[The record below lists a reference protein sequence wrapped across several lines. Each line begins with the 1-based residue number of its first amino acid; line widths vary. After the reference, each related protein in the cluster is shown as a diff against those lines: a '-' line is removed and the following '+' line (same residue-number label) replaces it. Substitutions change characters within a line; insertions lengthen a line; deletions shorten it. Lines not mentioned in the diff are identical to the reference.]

1 MNSFIISGNSITYH
15 SYNDNL
21 ISKAI
26 DMDCDIIYNKYS
38 TTVVFPTI
46 QALQYFVSDIVMNN
60 ETLEL
65 PSNTLT
71 TDAEFYDQLSKS
83 RKTYFNNIF
92 DDAKEEKD
100 PDVRNYN
107 HMLKTC
113 AEYYKNLSIPLDKK
127 QVTENET
134 KHDDPNYDFLRQM
147 NNCDCGAML
156 NVCENLLKQPDFN
169 SGSDNVIISSKTC
182 KCSN

>member
-46 QALQYFVSDIVMNN
+46 QALQYFFVSDIVMNN

-71 TDAEFYDQLSKS
+71 TDAEFYDQLSNLVKLTLIIYLMMQK
-83 RKTYFNNIF
+83 RK
-92 DDAKEEKD
+92 
-100 PDVRNYN
+100 
-107 HMLKTC
+107 KTQM
-113 AEYYKNLSIPLDKK
+113 Y
-127 QVTENET
+127 ET
-134 KHDDPNYDFLRQM
+134 
-147 NNCDCGAML
+147 
-156 NVCENLLKQPDFN
+156 
-169 SGSDNVIISSKTC
+169 IIIC
-182 KCSN
+182 